1 MATLDETDDTEV
13 TTADQDT
20 TEEAPVRIP
29 TIRMGSDDEDEGTSL
44 SNILAPK
51 RDRSKPVIDH
61 LADAVVRLSDGT
73 PVLVPE
79 VGDNIV
85 IERTATVIEGAPW
98 LDTTIY
104 KIVKVDDETGVIT
117 LWDAEKS
124 HNVLDNFRV
133 GYRSGSRVYKV
144 PPVRGKWDAP
154 PPKAR
159 INPITTGTN
168 PSNPGDPNA
177 PKRKRGR
184 PPGTKNRSKEVIA
197 AEKTEREAIKRA
209 KRAARKAKRGV

>member
-1 MATLDETDDTEV
+1 MMHESDADTADETLDTTTVEET
-13 TTADQDT
+13 
-20 TEEAPVRIP
+20 PVKIP

-124 HNVLDNFRV
+124 HNVLDNFRI

-159 INPITTGTN
+159 INPITTTN
-168 PSNPGDPNA
+168 PEDPNA

-209 KRAARKAKRGV
+209 KRAARKAARG